1 MEYRCGYCNKVLK
14 NTDDIFIKEIGED
27 HFIPYCSKQHKN
39 NDDIENKIFI
49 VRNQVLPCSWQEAVR
64 YKK

>member
-49 VRNQVLPCSWQEAVR
+49 VRN
-64 YKK
+64 